1 MRAKQRNRFGNRA
14 PQSRAV
20 VRVRR
25 FVRISIAIIA
35 IGVISLSIFL
45 AQTYRS
51 YAKIVDARLAHGY
64 LTSRAGIYAA
74 PRTLRVGQKYSPA
87 QLIQALRS
95 SGYAESDSVSDVW
108 NGSFSTSGNLI
119 DIRPSKTGTLP
130 STVRVTL
137 DGERIA
143 NLTGD
148 DIALESFTLAP
159 ESLSNDSFT
168 RSAART
174 QLAFA
179 DIPPL
184 LVHAITSI
192 EDRRFFDHPGLD
204 VFGVARALLRNAGSE
219 RIGQGGSTITQQLVK
234 NTYLTPERTFRRK
247 FAEAMLSFTIE
258 RRLSKQDI
266 FALYCNE
273 IFLGQRDAI
282 AVRGVEQAARIYFG
296 KELKDLTLGE
306 AATIAGMI
314 QSPTRYSPI
323 RQNEAAR
330 VRRNTVLG
338 AMLRD
343 GFITPDQAT
352 AATNEPVPVAD
363 FDSARETVAPYFIDY
378 VNRLLKGG
386 QGSSPTEQAQDVPA
400 TVTTLDLDLQK
411 IASEAIKHQLDR
423 LDETYKSRGV
433 RPQAA
438 LVALDPRTGNVLAMI
453 GGRDYAESQLNRAVD
468 ARRQPGSVFKPFV
481 YAAALESGM
490 SPLRMFTDAPQ
501 EFSYAHNQ
509 KYRPANYGGG
519 FSMRDVPMRD
529 GLIKSLNVVTVD
541 VAMQTGLARVANV
554 ASRFGLPRPS
564 PYPALALGTTEATPV
579 QVAAA
584 YAAFVNGGRR
594 IQPLVFD
601 GGGHEAGDQV
611 IAPTTAFMITDMLQ
625 GVVDHGTARGAR
637 GAIKQ
642 TAVAGKT
649 GTSRD
654 GWFVGYTPNLVC
666 AVWIG
671 FDDNKQLGLTGAE
684 AALPAWVEFM
694 KGAVDLK
701 PELGGQSFDQP
712 EGITVAEIDPET
724 DGLATGKCPSYER
737 VAMLSSQAPTS
748 ECFRHNVYFD
758 LRDDL
763 SLIPNRAVAK
773 SEDLRANQ
781 RQNNT
786 PKEFTSL
793 LETQIATDN
802 VGRKVLVNDLRTAG
816 R

>member
-1 MRAKQRNRFGNRA
+1 MRAKQKNRFGSRA
-14 PQSRAV
+14 PQSRDV

-35 IGVISLSIFL
+35 LGVISLSIFL

-119 DIRPSKTGTLP
+119 EIRPSKAGALP
-130 STVRVTL
+130 SIVRVTL
-137 DGERIA
+137 DGERIV

-352 AATNEPVPVAD
+352 AATNEPVTVAD

-378 VNRLLKGG
+378 VNRLLKAG
-386 QGSSPTEQAQDVPA
+386 QGSSPTEQAQDAAA

-423 LDETYKSRGV
+423 LDQTYKSRG
-433 RPQAA
+433 
-438 LVALDPRTGNVLAMI
+438 G
-453 GGRDYAESQLNRAVD
+453 
-468 ARRQPGSVFKPFV
+468 
-481 YAAALESGM
+481 
-490 SPLRMFTDAPQ
+490 
-501 EFSYAHNQ
+501 
-509 KYRPANYGGG
+509 
-519 FSMRDVPMRD
+519 
-529 GLIKSLNVVTVD
+529 
-541 VAMQTGLARVANV
+541 
-554 ASRFGLPRPS
+554 
-564 PYPALALGTTEATPV
+564 
-579 QVAAA
+579 
-584 YAAFVNGGRR
+584 
-594 IQPLVFD
+594 
-601 GGGHEAGDQV
+601 
-611 IAPTTAFMITDMLQ
+611 
-625 GVVDHGTARGAR
+625 
-637 GAIKQ
+637 
-642 TAVAGKT
+642 
-649 GTSRD
+649 
-654 GWFVGYTPNLVC
+654 
-666 AVWIG
+666 
-671 FDDNKQLGLTGAE
+671 
-684 AALPAWVEFM
+684 
-694 KGAVDLK
+694 
-701 PELGGQSFDQP
+701 
-712 EGITVAEIDPET
+712 
-724 DGLATGKCPSYER
+724 
-737 VAMLSSQAPTS
+737 
-748 ECFRHNVYFD
+748 
-758 LRDDL
+758 
-763 SLIPNRAVAK
+763 
-773 SEDLRANQ
+773 
-781 RQNNT
+781 
-786 PKEFTSL
+786 
-793 LETQIATDN
+793 
-802 VGRKVLVNDLRTAG
+802 
-816 R
+816 